1 MQSIQFISVAKG
13 TTRSAFIAALIASTL
28 AAGVAGAAEK
38 PPPKDATTLGGEC
51 RPLASTPKA
60 AQAAMMNK
68 CIVVKSFETDSKGR
82 LVIKSA
88 WLCEKTL
95 R

>member
-1 MQSIQFISVAKG
+1 MNNAATVIKFISVAKG

-38 PPPKDATTLGGEC
+38 APPKDA
-51 RPLASTPKA
+51 S
-60 AQAAMMNK
+60 

-95 R
+95 VPR